1 MDYIYKE
8 LPTTYKD
15 IVSLFNEAKYFNGD
29 FLTRNNLSYDET
41 ALTQNRVIFFNDKIQ
56 LFFRPQFNPL
66 NQESYE
72 KHNLPPESY
81 TLMEVDVHTTFSI
94 NSKKIETPILNQVDF
109 VLKINA
115 GVRPENILEDVLS
128 QLKHIK
134 ENGRIEFCY

>member
-1 MDYIYKE
+1 
-8 LPTTYKD
+8 
-15 IVSLFNEAKYFNGD
+15 
-29 FLTRNNLSYDET
+29 
-41 ALTQNRVIFFNDKIQ
+41 
-56 LFFRPQFNPL
+56 
-66 NQESYE
+66 
-72 KHNLPPESY
+72 
-81 TLMEVDVHTTFSI
+81 MEVDVHTVFSI